1 MKLEDQ
7 VCSLELAKELKEFG
21 VKQESAFYWIGHY
34 VNTTDC
40 VEKPE
45 TARLQLGTYGT
56 EYMWKYAAFT
66 VAELGEMLPLWY
78 YSKRLPDGSWSTDH
92 VSRMDILNTNEKTEA
107 DSRATMLIQIIE
119 RKIVR
124 L

>member
-7 VCSLELAKELKEFG
+7 VVSLELAKKLRELG
-21 VKQESAFYWIGHY
+21 VKQESAFYWDSDSEMQQWSVRRYRGFY
-34 VNTTDC
+34 S
-40 VEKPE
+40 
-45 TARLQLGTYGT
+45 
-56 EYMWKYAAFT
+56 AFT

-107 DSRATMLIQIIE
+107 DSRAAMLIQIIE

>member
-7 VCSLELAKELKEFG
+7 VCSLELAKKLKELG
-21 VKQESAFYWIGHY
+21 VKQESEFYWADRNSGGLTLWREGDVTSWGYEESFENQPNDI
-34 VNTTDC
+34 
-40 VEKPE
+40 
-45 TARLQLGTYGT
+45 
-56 EYMWKYAAFT
+56 AAFT

-78 YSKRLPDGSWSTDH
+78 YSKRIPDGSWSTDH

-107 DSRATMLIQIIE
+107 DSRAAMLIQLIE
-119 RKIVR
+119 RKIER